1 MRTALDAQRVK
12 SMPKLT
18 VIAGGREPAAAFE
31 NLIRPHLYALYRRA
45 YRLSLN
51 AADAED
57 LVQDV
62 CVKAYPRIAELQE
75 LENPRAWLM
84 RVLYRVFI
92 DLTRHRKSSP
102 LRPLSTLEEEDAF
115 HAVASEDPGP
125 EAQTD
130 SAIGEA
136 RLERAWH
143 RLEKVQRA
151 LLALHDIEGYTL
163 AELQEMTG
171 LPQGALK
178 SRLHRARVR
187 LGRLLKTECVHR
199 IIASAQE
206 V

>member
-1 MRTALDAQRVK
+1 
-12 SMPKLT
+12 MPNLT
-18 VIAGGREPAAAFE
+18 VITGGREPSAAFE
-31 NLIRPHLYALYRRA
+31 NLVRPHLYALYRQA

-62 CVKAYPRIAELQE
+62 CVRAYPRIAELQE

-84 RVLYRVFI
+84 RVLYHVFV
-92 DLTRHRKSSP
+92 DLTRHRKTSP
-102 LRPLSTLEEEDAF
+102 LRPSCNLEEEDAF
-115 HAVASEDPGP
+115 HSVASEEPGP

-143 RLEKVQRA
+143 RLEKTQRA

-171 LPQGALK
+171 LPQGTLK

-187 LGRLLKTECVHR
+187 LGRLLKTECVR
-199 IIASAQE
+199 RAVASGQE
-206 V
+206 G